1 MAIYSTSTAAFYD
14 RSRMS
19 MSSLRLQAES
29 YQQQLSTGDRLER
42 SSDDPVAASR
52 LRTLSRTGRLSQID
66 AANADRAA
74 TDLTLADSTLS
85 SIADVLARAQ
95 ELAVQAGSSTMSDT
109 NRAAIATEMEQIHQ
123 QLFSLANTR
132 DATGH
137 ALFGGETAGDA
148 YALNGAGTAVYIGTA
163 AADELDVGEG
173 QNVPRSVTGPDIFA
187 FDDNGTPADA
197 MAVVQQLA
205 AALAGASADPAA
217 AARDAAGSLSNA
229 IENVT
234 TSQTVVGAR
243 LAWIDFV
250 QARQTDMGE
259 LRAAEENELGG
270 IDIASTVINLQEALT
285 ALEASQASFTKL
297 SSISLFN
304 HIG

>member
-173 QNVPRSVTGPDIFA
+173 QSVPRSVTGPDIFA

-205 AALAGASADPAA
+205 AALAGGVPDPAA